1 MSGVESNPV
10 VPQES
15 KSAKKKKAKAEAA
28 VKDTTTQ
35 PNVIS
40 ENAKFN
46 AEIMANGADG
56 AYESPYMRELYKSIR
71 SVKKKLVRSLSIDNK
86 EVLLTVKTQNATQK
100 VDSIIAENPG
110 QTLDE
115 LLAAR
120 KINQD
125 QKAQAQKKPAL
136 QASVAQLE
144 EQVAQYKQFDE
155 DYQKRLVTE
164 KAALETAHKEELEKV
179 KETSISAA
187 KAESAKEAKEKLLVL
202 SKFLRAAAAKR
213 QGGDETSPEN
223 RAFEG
228 ALLLVYG
235 GEAGAVAAMESLIAG
250 TDDKVPTVDQV
261 LSEYTYKQVRD
272 LAFEYAPYAAEEAWA
287 EDVAQSEPNPPAA
300 EESAPEV
307 GTDPTVAH
315 AGLTELDT
323 AAEPTSNGV
332 SHHIDT
338 PTVPDASNIDA
349 GAANA
354 AAADPNWDAKLSASA
369 DSGPDGW
376 VEVARDPAETET
388 GTTATPAGMT
398 STQSWAEDV
407 PADPQWNSAPSEPR
421 LALMVSTKFV
431 EDVALDLK
439 EKIAAVDVGVADSV
453 AIAAGKVVT
462 VVVEDTVGTAVEGRE
477 AIADVVEADEV
488 AVAVVTL
495 PYNECLAV
503 VPGLCRSGGVI
514 QVPWLAAWSMRSG
527 SGRDLRVSQPGSR
540 FVTAICLEKFVA

>member
-1 MSGVESNPV
+1 M
-10 VPQES
+10 
-15 KSAKKKKAKAEAA
+15 
-28 VKDTTTQ
+28 
-35 PNVIS
+35 
-40 ENAKFN
+40 
-46 AEIMANGADG
+46 
-56 AYESPYMRELYKSIR
+56 
-71 SVKKKLVRSLSIDNK
+71 
-86 EVLLTVKTQNATQK
+86 LTVKTQNATQK

-261 LSEYTYKQVRD
+261 LSEYTCE
-272 LAFEYAPYAAEEAWA
+272 LAK
-287 EDVAQSEPNPPAA
+287 
-300 EESAPEV
+300 
-307 GTDPTVAH
+307 T
-315 AGLTELDT
+315 
-323 AAEPTSNGV
+323 
-332 SHHIDT
+332 
-338 PTVPDASNIDA
+338 
-349 GAANA
+349 
-354 AAADPNWDAKLSASA
+354 LS
-369 DSGPDGW
+369 
-376 VEVARDPAETET
+376 
-388 GTTATPAGMT
+388 
-398 STQSWAEDV
+398 
-407 PADPQWNSAPSEPR
+407 
-421 LALMVSTKFV
+421 
-431 EDVALDLK
+431 
-439 EKIAAVDVGVADSV
+439 
-453 AIAAGKVVT
+453 
-462 VVVEDTVGTAVEGRE
+462 
-477 AIADVVEADEV
+477 
-488 AVAVVTL
+488 
-495 PYNECLAV
+495 
-503 VPGLCRSGGVI
+503 
-514 QVPWLAAWSMRSG
+514 
-527 SGRDLRVSQPGSR
+527 
-540 FVTAICLEKFVA
+540 